1 MDIFWETGRISQIP
15 EHSETQWRV
24 DYPSI
29 WDCLYGMAYICHTRL
44 NERSISTEPST
55 RFGWTEDTKGYLW
68 VNLHE
73 LIRTNLYKQKST
85 NCILHPMSL
94 ISYRTKTN
102 CNLESWLK
110 TCRSLHLFSYF
121 CIPESHEKWGIT
133 KKLLQCIPSVNWL
146 VWKRF
151 LKLWTATSGNW
162 LYGILSIAFQ
172 DN

>member
-1 MDIFWETGRISQIP
+1 MWNRVSRIIIFYCYYHVTSVDIFWETGRISQIP

-94 ISYRTKTN
+94 ISCRTKTN

-110 TCRSLHLFSYF
+110 ACRSLHLFSYF
-121 CIPESHEKWGIT
+121 CISESHEKWGIT
-133 KKLLQCIPSVNWL
+133 KNYFSVFHRWIDL
-146 VWKRF
+146 C
-151 LKLWTATSGNW
+151 GNV
-162 LYGILSIAFQ
+162 F
-172 DN
+172 

>member
-44 NERSISTEPST
+44 NERTNSTEPST
-55 RFGWTEDTKGYLW
+55 WFGWTEDTKGYLW

-94 ISYRTKTN
+94 ISCRTKTN

-121 CIPESHEKWGIT
+121 CISESHEKWGIT
-133 KKLLQCIPSVNWL
+133 KNYFSVFHRWIDLCGTFFKIVDSNEWQL
-146 VWKRF
+146 ALWYFVNRF
-151 LKLWTATSGNW
+151 SR
-162 LYGILSIAFQ
+162 
-172 DN
+172 